1 MDTVLFITGAL
12 QIVTVKTECVNTGG
26 GWVLWAT
33 VNQLSAHTVMC
44 ASLKDTTQLAGR
56 GICPYSTGIAEDK
69 RIENLRSALLA
80 YQGQP
85 GYMGTCQQTDSLFL
99 YHQFP
104 QCKNNFIGTPQPA
117 CAWQPYRTLGPVL
130 GSGQSFLSCE
140 Y

>member
-12 QIVTVKTECVNTGG
+12 QIVTMKTECVNTDGG
-26 GWVLWAT
+26 SSCGPLLISCQHTLLCVL
-33 VNQLSAHTVMC
+33 L
-44 ASLKDTTQLAGR
+44 LKTPRSQLAVE
-56 GICPYSTGIAEDK
+56 SVLTAHGIAEGK
-69 RIENLRSALLA
+69 RIKNLRSALLA